1 MGKTSLQS
9 SCEGFV
15 GESLGVAL
23 DAMTSSPGAEGLFLS
38 AVAERLFERSKLLLT
53 FCVCWLVASRQF
65 FIGMILHFSLVMLDG
80 FRIGGNGNVDIVS
93 CYRSSAFLQ
102 RFVMTGSNEPRS
114 SLASSLERWLLAA
127 IQGVECYAVL
137 GSFVGTFCRSW
148 AMLKLHGYFCLT
160 DFLLSPCCS

>member
-1 MGKTSLQS
+1 MVDGFCLITSAR
-9 SCEGFV
+9 
-15 GESLGVAL
+15 SLSFL
-23 DAMTSSPGAEGLFLS
+23 LSSPGAEGLFLS

-93 CYRSSAFLQ
+93 CCRSSAFLQ

-137 GSFVGTFCRSW
+137 GSFKGTFCRSW
-148 AMLKLHGYFCLT
+148 AMLRLHSYFCLT
-160 DFLLSPCCS
+160 DFLLSPCRS